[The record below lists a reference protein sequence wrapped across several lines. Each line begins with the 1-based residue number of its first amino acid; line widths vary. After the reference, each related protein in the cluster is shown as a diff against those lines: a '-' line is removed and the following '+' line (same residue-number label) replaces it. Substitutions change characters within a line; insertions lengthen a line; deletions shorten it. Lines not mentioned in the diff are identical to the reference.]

1 MVNASDRKYNEEDL
15 LLLSGIQH
23 IAFCPRQ
30 WALIHIEQQW
40 VENVKTIEG
49 QHLHERVDDPFLKD
63 SGCELVVWRSVNLI
77 SYQLGLT
84 GRADVV
90 EFKRTKSGIVL
101 PGKKGMWIP
110 YPVEYKRGKP
120 KSDERDEVQLCA
132 QAMCMEEMFG
142 TEITEGA
149 LFYGEI
155 RRRTIVPFS
164 AELRKQV
171 FGYANEMHCLFRL
184 GITPVPVYKSHCKSC
199 SLVEIC
205 LPKQMNRLKSASN
218 YLKKELL

>member
-1 MVNASDRKYNEEDL
+1 
-15 LLLSGIQH
+15 
-23 IAFCPRQ
+23 
-30 WALIHIEQQW
+30 
-40 VENVKTIEG
+40 
-49 QHLHERVDDPFLKD
+49 
-63 SGCELVVWRSVNLI
+63 
-77 SYQLGLT
+77 
-84 GRADVV
+84 
-90 EFKRTKSGIVL
+90 
-101 PGKKGMWIP
+101 MWIP

-164 AELRKQV
+164 AELRKKV